1 MKKYIIFFL
10 ILLLTTLITLFS
22 IISDNTIV
30 IFKELIKNIKFEYI
44 FIILII
50 VFMYF
55 ILQGIYMKVIF
66 KSLNTKIS
74 VLKGIFY
81 AMIEF
86 YFSGITPS
94 SSGGQPAQLYFMTKD
109 KIPPT
114 KSIITLILNTIYFKV
129 IIVLLGI
136 LIIIF
141 NNKYIFNHS
150 AIYTIFFFIGLLCDC
165 VLITFWI
172 FLLFNKKIISKI
184 INFIIKIAKKIPFV
198 KNYVQKFDI
207 NELITNY
214 SSQSNYIKKHPKI
227 VINTFILTF
236 IQRILLFSIAY
247 FVYKGL
253 GYNNISYFELI
264 VIQITVQITI
274 EMFPVP
280 GGTMMSETMLRDA
293 FASIFGLGVA
303 EVGMLFTRA
312 FAFYIPLIVSFI
324 IIMGVVIKNRNK
336 YLN

>member
-50 VFMYF
+50 IFMYF

-74 VLKGIFY
+74 VLKGTFY

-114 KSIITLILNTIYFKV
+114 KSIITLILNTIYTIFCKDVDSLSMYEFDSKAEKV
-129 IIVLLGI
+129 SALKNMREIVL
-136 LIIIF
+136 
-141 NNKYIFNHS
+141 
-150 AIYTIFFFIGLLCDC
+150 
-165 VLITFWI
+165 
-172 FLLFNKKIISKI
+172 
-184 INFIIKIAKKIPFV
+184 
-198 KNYVQKFDI
+198 
-207 NELITNY
+207 E
-214 SSQSNYIKKHPKI
+214 IKKYGNIPTATYI
-227 VINTFILTF
+227 DEFI
-236 IQRILLFSIAY
+236 
-247 FVYKGL
+247 
-253 GYNNISYFELI
+253 
-264 VIQITVQITI
+264 
-274 EMFPVP
+274 P
-280 GGTMMSETMLRDA
+280 ETHKKRVRVT
-293 FASIFGLGVA
+293 S
-303 EVGMLFTRA
+303 R
-312 FAFYIPLIVSFI
+312 S
-324 IIMGVVIKNRNK
+324 
-336 YLN
+336 